1 MFLGRKLLLSPVHH
15 FVDDFTGIEPRE
27 HASSGFVG
35 FDRVLAALGTHTK
48 PKKAQPPAT
57 EQKLLGIVMN
67 WREDGVELS
76 PSADRVQ
83 RVSAIVKGCISTQRL
98 TPHVA
103 QRLADKLS
111 FLTSTFFGQAGKA
124 ALHPAQA
131 RAAGLADAAGYKLNA
146 VLSAALHSL
155 QHLLASWKPKFV
167 PFSPPPFLPVLYTDA
182 FFSVGGHEVES
193 LCHRHSVSMVQA
205 DSPSA
210 RQWLGPSS
218 STLEFSMLLDQF
230 QALFFA

>member
-1 MFLGRKLLLSPVHH
+1 MILDVPGGSTLWRHNALSFFGSAASVWSFNGFADTLMFLGRKLLLSPVHH
-15 FVDDFTGIEPRE
+15 FVDDFAGIEPRE

-155 QHLLASWKPKFV
+155 QHIGVLKKLFQGMMYAPGIF
-167 PFSPPPFLPVLYTDA
+167 FL
-182 FFSVGGHEVES
+182 E
-193 LCHRHSVSMVQA
+193 
-205 DSPSA
+205 
-210 RQWLGPSS
+210 
-218 STLEFSMLLDQF
+218 
-230 QALFFA
+230 